1 MLHGAAAAD
10 NSGGSNLGPTNQQLV
25 DRVKADVAVLQAE
38 NPGWPVLIDLVTTSG
53 SGLDPHITPA
63 RAEFQVHRVANAR
76 GTDEK
81 TLALLISAHAEPRQF
96 GILGEPRVNVLEL
109 NLDLDREF
117 FPRRK

>member
-1 MLHGAAAAD
+1 M
-10 NSGGSNLGPTNQQLV
+10 
-25 DRVKADVAVLQAE
+25 
-38 NPGWPVLIDLVTTSG
+38 
-53 SGLDPHITPA
+53 TPA

-96 GILGEPRVNVLEL
+96 GILREPRVNVLEL

-117 FPRRK
+117 SPQEVNSEIVLSARIKSRRIDLPCLRSVETSVSS